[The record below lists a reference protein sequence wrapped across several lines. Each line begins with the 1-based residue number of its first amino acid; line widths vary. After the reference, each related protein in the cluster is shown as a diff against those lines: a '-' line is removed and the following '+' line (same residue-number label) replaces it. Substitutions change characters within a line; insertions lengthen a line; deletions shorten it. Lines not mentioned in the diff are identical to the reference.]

1 LASLKAVVAEAFTV
15 GSREKPSGI
24 KLYDEDT
31 GEPYCLK
38 IKSGAMVSTP
48 GECTA
53 GSQTSTSSGSLT
65 SAAPVITINGNNP
78 AEVDVGASYVDL
90 GASVTDDKDPN
101 LGIRAFVNG
110 ALVGEM
116 GNISLDTSTTTTHAI
131 DYVATDN
138 DGNTATSTRTVIV
151 GEPDTNPPIETNDTN
166 NTDTGETATSTPPVI
181 ETPAPVDTA
190 TTTPP
195 VSESQP
201 APEPEPDVTT
211 ADGGDT
217 ATTTSSQ

>member
-1 LASLKAVVAEAFTV
+1 MQNAGNS
-15 GSREKPSGI
+15 SGG
-24 KLYDEDT
+24 
-31 GEPYCLK
+31 GE
-38 IKSGAMVSTP
+38 
-48 GECTA
+48 
-53 GSQTSTSSGSLT
+53 TSTGGFASSSPAIGPT
-65 SAAPVITINGNNP
+65 ITIQGNNP
-78 AEVDVGASYVDL
+78 AEIEVGASYVDL
-90 GASVTDDKDPN
+90 GALVTDDKDTN
-101 LGIRAFVNG
+101 LGIHAFVNG
-110 ALVGEM
+110 SLVGEI
-116 GNISLDTSTTTTHAI
+116 GNISIDTSTTTTHAI

-211 ADGGDT
+211 VDGEDT